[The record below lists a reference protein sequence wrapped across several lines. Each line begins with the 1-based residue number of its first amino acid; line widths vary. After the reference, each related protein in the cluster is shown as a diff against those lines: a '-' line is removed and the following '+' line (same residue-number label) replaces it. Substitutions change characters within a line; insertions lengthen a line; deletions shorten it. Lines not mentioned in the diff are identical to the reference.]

1 MSFGQKV
8 VSDSNDKV
16 DLADYLDRDFAS
28 LTGGGPNYAQED
40 NEYKAETLKS
50 EAKSLNNALTSYGFP
65 MMGDLFSNRLYDIEN
80 TLKWYWKI

>member
-1 MSFGQKV
+1 M

-16 DLADYLDRDFAS
+16 DFAEYLDRDFAS
-28 LTGGGPNYAQED
+28 LTGGPNYVQED

-65 MMGDLFSNRLYDIEN
+65 VMGDLFSNRLYDVEN
-80 TLKWYWKI
+80 TLKW